1 MMKYQHFF
9 RVIFFQFILF
19 QLCFAQADQFYN
31 VKVSK
36 FLMGTTVET
45 DVQGPDIIACKKALF
60 LAYQEMERVENLLSF
75 HKPASEISKINRAA
89 GTVPVK
95 VSEETFAMVKRA
107 KAYSQKFDGLF
118 DVTIGAISQL
128 WGFNDDKDIN
138 IPADSTLARLLPMV
152 NYRWIDLNDR
162 DTTVYLSKKGMKID
176 LGGIAKGYAIDRG
189 VFVLKENHINQFFLN
204 AGGDIYTSGKKDGQS
219 NWRVGVKHPRQLD
232 RLIAKFELS
241 DYAVA
246 TSGDYE
252 RYAII
257 DGKRYHH
264 ILDPR
269 NGFPSKECQSVTVL
283 APTAE
288 EADATATYLFVLGFA
303 HLNAIHS
310 ADRPFLIVDGNGEIH
325 DSDSFDA
332 TLHLEILE

>member
-1 MMKYQHFF
+1 MMKRRNYSCAILLQL
-9 RVIFFQFILF
+9 ILF
-19 QLCFAQADQFYN
+19 QLCFAQPGQFYN
-31 VKVSK
+31 VQVRKS
-36 FLMGTTVET
+36 LMGTIVET
-45 DVQGPDIIACKKALF
+45 NAQGPDILACKKALF

-75 HKPASEISKINRAA
+75 HKPTSEISQINMSA
-89 GTVPVK
+89 GVAPVK

-118 DVTIGAISQL
+118 DVTIGAISQQ
-128 WGFNDDKDIN
+128 WGFSDDREIR
-138 IPADSTLARLLPMV
+138 IPADSTLALLLPVV
-152 NYRWIDLNDR
+152 NYRWIDLDER

-189 VFVLKENHINQFFLN
+189 VFTLKENHIRQFILN
-204 AGGDIYTSGKKDGQS
+204 AGGDIYTSGKKDGLAK
-219 NWRVGVKHPRQLD
+219 WRVGVKHPRHLD

-269 NGFPSKECQSVTVL
+269 NGFPSKQCRSVTVL
-283 APTAE
+283 ASTAE

-303 HLNAIHS
+303 HLDAVHS
-310 ADRPFLIVDGNGEIH
+310 ADRPFLIVDGNGGIH
-325 DSDSFDA
+325 YSDSF
-332 TLHLEILE
+332 TKNTQLEILE